1 MGNGFKLI
9 TTKIFYYLQL
19 VTLAL
24 LVAAANAGLL
34 PQSSVLLQQPQL
46 IQRVAQ
52 PILHQQALVAHAQPT
67 LLAHAQPAIAV
78 AKQVEEYDP
87 HPQYNFAYDIQ
98 DSLTGDSKNQQESR
112 DGDVVQG
119 QYSLTDPDGHR
130 RTVTYTADPINGFNA
145 VVQRQPL
152 GHAVVAHQPATVI
165 AQPAT
170 VLAHQPTLLQQQ
182 APVVTVAR
190 NIHGQQL
197 LSHY

>member
-1 MGNGFKLI
+1 MAFKFI
-9 TTKIFYYLQL
+9 TF
-19 VTLAL
+19 AL

-34 PQSSVLLQQPQL
+34 PQQVLQHSQVLVQQPQL

-52 PILHQQALVAHAQPT
+52 PILHQQALVAHQP
-67 LLAHAQPAIAV
+67 IAV

-87 HPQYNFAYDIQ
+87 HPQYQFAYDIQ

-119 QYSLTDPDGHR
+119 QYSLNDPDGHR
-130 RTVTYTADPINGFNA
+130 RTVTYTADPVNGFNA
-145 VVQRQPL
+145 VVSREPL
-152 GHAVVAHQPATVI
+152 GHAVVAHQI
-165 AQPAT
+165 AQPAH
-170 VLAHQPTLLQQQ
+170 VVAHQPTLIHQQ

-197 LSHY
+197 LSAAHY